1 MISDATGIRLFEYSR
16 VIGGIRCLYYS
27 IRLGNLLFETYSI
40 FDLIFANYSRIVRT
54 RTIMLKRI
62 QILFFFIFF
71 SFCFHFFFHFFFHIF
86 SFFFFFCENGVI
98 SRITQPYIIRE
109 YPVIRKILFGRI
121 SEVFV
126 FEPYSICIIRIRT
139 VFDFLVFV
147 TSLLLDTK
155 YSSVGKI

>member
-1 MISDATGIRLFEYSR
+1 MSCS
-16 VIGGIRCLYYS
+16 
-27 IRLGNLLFETYSI
+27 
-40 FDLIFANYSRIVRT
+40 
-54 RTIMLKRI
+54 
-62 QILFFFIFF
+62 LFFFG
-71 SFCFHFFFHFFFHIF
+71 
-86 SFFFFFCENGVI
+86 ENGVI

-147 TSLLLDTK
+147 TSLGDVTDNSIIRLFANNR
-155 YSSVGKI
+155 VFVF